1 MKEFIAKL
9 FARWER
15 TYGDAALEFAA
26 ALATGSLKL
35 TQEDTRALLEEAIE
49 QRKGEASSLLGLL
62 LLTQRAQFPAQA
74 VRGG

>member
-1 MKEFIAKL
+1 MKEFIAKV

-35 TQEDTRALLEEAIE
+35 TPEDTQALGNRYRNSQIPRKWMKYLE
-49 QRKGEASSLLGLL
+49 
-62 LLTQRAQFPAQA
+62 
-74 VRGG
+74 V